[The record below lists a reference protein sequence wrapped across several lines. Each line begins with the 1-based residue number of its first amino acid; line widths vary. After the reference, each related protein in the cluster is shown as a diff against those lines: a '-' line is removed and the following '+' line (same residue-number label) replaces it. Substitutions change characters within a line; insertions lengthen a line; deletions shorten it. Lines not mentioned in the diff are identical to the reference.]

1 MKTEIIPLSLIEPNN
16 GQVPGLP
23 RNPRSWSIR
32 ELSRLDK
39 SIRETPEMLELR
51 PPLVY
56 ENNGKYVVIGG
67 NMRVSVI
74 REMEGIDEIP
84 CIVLP
89 HGLPIRKLKEIAIK
103 DNSKFGEWDYDALAD
118 EWNEYDLTDY
128 GINDFTESEKAH
140 PGDSDAKPVDDH
152 KIIEIELTPDE
163 FDFVTKKLRT
173 IADTP
178 EEAVLKV
185 LGL

>member
-1 MKTEIIPLSLIEPNN
+1 MKTESIPLSLIEPNN
-16 GQVPGLP
+16 GQIPGLP

-32 ELSRLDK
+32 EMSRLEK

-56 ENNGKYVVIGG
+56 EQEGKYIVIGG

-74 REMEGIDEIP
+74 REMEGITEIP
-84 CIVLP
+84 CIIIP
-89 HGLPIRKLKEIAIK
+89 TGLPIRKLKEIAIK

-118 EWNEYDLTDY
+118 EWNEFDLADY
-128 GINDFTESEKAH
+128 GINDFSEPEKEHA
-140 PGDSDAKPVDDH
+140 GDGNASPLDDR
-152 KIIEIELTPDE
+152 KVIEIEFTPDE
-163 FDFVTKKLRT
+163 FDFVSKKLRS

-178 EEAVLKV
+178 EDAVLKV